1 MSCFRPKK
9 SKTPPP
15 SSSSQKTHEET
26 RNEETPADSNNNV
39 KHDVL
44 LRIPECR
51 VHLMDGGEAVELA
64 AGDLQVQRISDQNV
78 ALATAIK
85 VGGELQWPLLKDEPV
100 VKLDALHY
108 LFTLPMKDGEP
119 LSYGVAFAEKRRSEL
134 GLLDA
139 FLKENSLFTTASSP
153 PSGKRKDNIDWKE
166 FAPAVNSYNSVL
178 AKAIA
183 GGTGKLVQGIFKC
196 SNAYTNQVTL
206 AIVSRVK
213 IYISHN
219 THTYPNSSTIKHQ

>member
-1 MSCFRPKK
+1 
-9 SKTPPP
+9 
-15 SSSSQKTHEET
+15 
-26 RNEETPADSNNNV
+26 
-39 KHDVL
+39 
-44 LRIPECR
+44 
-51 VHLMDGGEAVELA
+51 MDGGEAVELA
-64 AGDLQVQRISDQNV
+64 AGDLEVQRISDQNL

-119 LSYGVAFAEKRRSEL
+119 LSYGVAFPEKRRSEL

-153 PSGKRKDNIDWKE
+153 PPPSGKRKDNIDWKE
-166 FAPAVNSYNSVL
+166 FAPAVDAYNSVL

-183 GGTGKLVQGIFKC
+183 GGTGKVVQGIFKC
-196 SNAYTNQVTL
+196 SNAYTNQVTRSYHRL
-206 AIVSRVK
+206 
-213 IYISHN
+213 
-219 THTYPNSSTIKHQ
+219 TG